1 MTPAGM
7 ALPQLLDAEVARLTA
22 VLRAHPTTPVLR
34 EVGVVVAVAGAVA
47 TVRGLPNV
55 GSDEV
60 VHFEGGGSGVALDL
74 RHDAVGVVVLHP
86 GAGLRSGSAV
96 RRSHRVLDVPV
107 GEALLGRVVDPLGHP
122 RDGLGRLAAHERWPV
137 ERPAPAI
144 FERAPVR
151 EPLQTGIKV
160 IDALFPLGRGQRE
173 LIVGDRQT
181 GKSTVAITALLAQ
194 RETGVRGVLCCI
206 GQRSAETAR
215 WWQVL
220 RDAGVLQQCAVV
232 VAAPQDS
239 AGLRTFAPYAAMSI
253 AESWM
258 DAGHDVLVV
267 FDDLTAHARAYR
279 ELSLLLRRPPGRE
292 AYPGDIFYLH
302 ARLLE
307 RATRLRA
314 GGSVTALPIIE
325 TQAHDLS
332 AFIPTNLISITD
344 GQIALSS
351 TLAARGMLPAVDVG
365 RSVSRVGGKAQRGGY
380 QRLAGDLRLAYA
392 QFEELE
398 GFARIGSE
406 LDQQTLQRLRRGR
419 RVRAVLRQGAL
430 ATQTVGEQLLAL
442 QAAVSGALDA
452 VPAVRVPEAEAHWR
466 AMVGQ
471 RFPAYLAALEAGE
484 DLSAEAT
491 ARRDALWLEL
501 LAALELDAEQA
512 VGDGDA

>member
-1 MTPAGM
+1 
-7 ALPQLLDAEVARLTA
+7 LPRLIDAEVERLA
-22 VLRAHPTTPVLR
+22 EISRAHPNPPKLV
-34 EVGVVVAVAGAVA
+34 EVGVVVAVSGAVA

-55 GSDEV
+55 GADEV
-60 VHFEGGGSGVALDL
+60 VHFEGGGSGLALDL

-86 GAGLRSGSAV
+86 GAGVRSGSAV
-96 RRSHRVLDVPV
+96 HRSQRVLDTPV

-137 ERPAPAI
+137 ERPAPTI

-181 GKSTVAITALLAQ
+181 GKSTLAITALLAQ

-215 WWQVL
+215 WLQVL
-220 RDAGVLQQCAVV
+220 RDAGVLERCAVV

-258 DAGHDVLVV
+258 HAGHDVLIV

-365 RSVSRVGGKAQRGGY
+365 RSVSRVGGKAQSPGY
-380 QRLAGDLRLAYA
+380 RRVAGDLRLAYA

-406 LDQQTLQRLRRGR
+406 LDAQTRQRLRRGR
-419 RVRAVLRQGAL
+419 RVRAVLRQAAL
-430 ATQTVGEQLLAL
+430 GTQRVGEQLLAL
-442 QAAVSGALDA
+442 QAVVGGDFDALPVA
-452 VPAVRVPEAEAHWR
+452 RVPEVEGRWRDSVAER
-466 AMVGQ
+466 L
-471 RFPAYLAALEAGE
+471 PEYLAALEAGE
-484 DLSAEAT
+484 DVGDELT
-491 ARRDALWLEL
+491 ARRAALWAEL
-501 LAALELDAEQA
+501 LVALELDAVEERA
-512 VGDGDA
+512 DGDA